1 MLDFMILQISHPLL
15 SLFTLLPLWLMKLW
29 NVSRLGIYL
38 LYHVLH
44 IANKPLNKNRYF
56 VFNLRSEELWT
67 WWFTHFHV
75 SPQTSVAIYQLSN
88 LNILIRIIPSNC
100 TKTKTL
106 TPNIYDFMTCNYAVL
121 LSWGCLCVS
130 CAPHFIN
137 RNYLFWRKTN
147 RVSNISP

>member
-1 MLDFMILQISHPLL
+1 MPDFMILQISHPLL

-75 SPQTSVAIYQLSN
+75 SPQTYLSVVKSKHLNPNNSFELYKNKNINTKHLWLYDLQLCRPAELRLSVCVLRPTFYQ
-88 LNILIRIIPSNC
+88 
-100 TKTKTL
+100 
-106 TPNIYDFMTCNYAVL
+106 
-121 LSWGCLCVS
+121 
-130 CAPHFIN
+130 
-137 RNYLFWRKTN
+137 
-147 RVSNISP
+147 